1 MTSNNIFLKKWTTPH
16 EAVPFDKIKIEDYE
30 PAMREGMRL
39 HKEEIEAI
47 RDNIEVPTFANTIE
61 ALERSGKILDRVT
74 TVFSCLMSADTS
86 DEMQAVAE
94 KMMPLLTEHSNNIS
108 LDAKLFERVKH
119 VWENKDEY
127 SLDDEQQMLLR
138 DTFRGFLRSGASL
151 CDKDKQQF
159 RELSNKKSLLTLK
172 FSQNLLKET
181 HAYALELTLEQLRG
195 IPEDILGIYKA
206 NAEERGKQGFL
217 VTLDAPSYFPF
228 MKYADSREL
237 REELHHAYMTRCA
250 GKGDYDN
257 KETVRELVNTRR
269 QIASLLG
276 YACYAD
282 YVLQERMAENK
293 ENVYDLLDKL
303 LDAYTPTAKE
313 ELAAVEALAREEQG
327 EGFQL
332 RPWDF
337 GYYSRKLKERD
348 YAIDDTMLKPY
359 FKLEN
364 VIDGVFGLA
373 TRLYGIS
380 FDERKDIPVFHPDV
394 NVYEVKDVD
403 GSFLALLYTD
413 FHPRESK
420 RGGAWM
426 TSFKEQ
432 WHENGKDSRPHVSV
446 TMNFTK
452 STADKPSLLTFS
464 EVETFLHEFGHAL
477 HGMFANGS
485 YASLSGTNV
494 FWDFVELPSQFM
506 ENYAVEEEFLRTF
519 AHHYKTGEIIPTEL
533 IEKIKKS
540 SNFNAGYACL
550 RQLSFGYLDMAW
562 YTREEDFEGDIFEYE
577 RDAWQK
583 AILIPEA
590 DDSLMTVQF
599 SHIMAGGYAAG
610 YYSYKWAEVL
620 DADAFS
626 LFKENGIFDHATAE
640 KFRREL
646 LSKGGTEHPAKLY
659 KTFRGRKPSID
670 ALLKRNGIKK

>member
-138 DTFRGFLRSGASL
+138 DTFRGFLRRGANL

-519 AHHYKTGEIIPTEL
+519 ARHYKTGEIIPTEL

>member
-519 AHHYKTGEIIPTEL
+519 ARHYKTGEVIPTEL

>member
-1 MTSNNIFLKKWTTPH
+1 MTSNNIFLEKWTTPH

-30 PAMREGMRL
+30 PAMMEGMRL

-47 RDNIEVPTFANTIE
+47 RDNAETPTFANTIE

-74 TVFSCLMSADTS
+74 TVFGCLMSADTS

-94 KMMPLLTEHSNNIS
+94 KMMPQLTEHSNNIS
-108 LDAKLFERVKH
+108 LDARLFERVKH

-127 SLDDEQQMLLR
+127 NLNDEQQMLLR

-151 CDKDKQQF
+151 CDEDKQQF
-159 RELSNKKSLLTLK
+159 RQLSNKKSLLTLK

-181 HAYALELTLEQLRG
+181 HAYALELTLEQLKG
-195 IPEDILGIYKA
+195 IPEDIIGIYKA
-206 NAEERGKQGFL
+206 NAEERGKQGYI

-237 REELHHAYMTRCA
+237 REEIHHAYMTRCA
-250 GKGDYDN
+250 GAGDYDN
-257 KETVRELVNTRR
+257 KEIVRELVNTRR
-269 QIASLLG
+269 QTAKLLG
-276 YACYAD
+276 YTCYAD

-293 ENVYDLLDKL
+293 ENVYELLDKL
-303 LDAYTPTAKE
+303 LEAYTPTAKE

-394 NVYEVKDVD
+394 KVYEVKDVD

-432 WHENGKDSRPHVSV
+432 WKENDKDSRPHVSV

-477 HGMFANGS
+477 HGMFASGS

-519 AHHYKTGEIIPTEL
+519 ARHYKTGETIPAEL
-533 IEKIKKS
+533 VEKIKKS

-562 YTREEDFEGDIFEYE
+562 YTREEDFEGDIFKYE

-590 DDSLMTVQF
+590 GDSLMTVQF

-626 LFKENGIFDHATAE
+626 LFKENGIFDRATAQ

-659 KTFRGRKPSID
+659 EAFRGRKPSID